1 LLTWLLDTSG
11 LKDRYSILV
20 PRVIP
25 HLAHLC
31 THKLASLTV
40 LKLINQRL
48 EPKARD
54 EIIQHLFFSDN
65 DNVIDEVLL
74 DQVHG
79 VALVQKIL
87 STSYIELHERQQIAE
102 RSKQTLSKLK
112 VQHVQGYKRLVE
124 EINMVM
130 GDSTGA
136 GFAGVPGFAAPFALT
151 PEFAAALQAKYLAA
165 QQHSENRF
173 SVPEQVES
181 NSQYPNLDTNMLKM
195 MTNIFQQA
203 GYLGG
208 GGGSSSSTSMP
219 SNETEQDKA
228 AEDKDTSN

>member
-1 LLTWLLDTSG
+1 MLTWLLDTSG

-54 EIIQHLFFSDN
+54 EIIQHLFFCDN
-65 DNVIDEVLL
+65 DTVIDEVLL

-87 STSYIELHERQQIAE
+87 STSYIELHERQHIAE
-102 RSKQTLSKLK
+102 RCKQTLSKLK

-165 QQHSENRF
+165 QQNTESR
-173 SVPEQVES
+173 SSAPEQVES

-195 MTNIFQQA
+195 MMTNIFQQA

-208 GGGSSSSTSMP
+208 GSSSSTSMP
-219 SNETEQDKA
+219 SSDTEQDKA

>member
-65 DNVIDEVLL
+65 DSVIDEVLL

-87 STSYIELHERQQIAE
+87 STSYIELHERQHIAE
-102 RSKQTLSKLK
+102 RCKQTLSKLK

-165 QQHSENRF
+165 QQNPENR
-173 SVPEQVES
+173 SSLSEQAEP
-181 NSQYPNLDTNMLKM
+181 NSQYRNLDANVLKLM

-203 GYLGG
+203 GYLGDP
-208 GGGSSSSTSMP
+208 SSSSTNNIP
-219 SNETEQDKA
+219 SSDTEQDKA
-228 AEDKDTSN
+228 SEDNEASK